1 MERKWEGV
9 NEGGGRVSDFV
20 REKRRGGVSN
30 FEGVKRRGGRE
41 RKERGRVGGRE

>member
-9 NEGGGRVSDFV
+9 NEGGGRVSDF
-20 REKRRGGVSN
+20 
-30 FEGVKRRGGRE
+30 EGVKRREGRE

>member
-1 MERKWEGV
+1 MKVIERKGGWRMERKWEGV

-20 REKRRGGVSN
+20 R
-30 FEGVKRRGGRE
+30 VKRRGGRE